1 MQRIKTLVAGSL
13 IALALLGAWRVDDGA
28 WSKSDGAWATA
39 DGAWSKTDG
48 AWAKADHDLGAW
60 GAWS

>member
-1 MQRIKTLVAGSL
+1 MQRIKTLLAGSL
-13 IALALLGAWRVDDGA
+13 IALALLGAWRD
-28 WSKSDGAWATA
+28 A

-48 AWAKADHDLGAW
+48 AWSKADGAWSTTDGAWAQADPGLGAW

>member
-1 MQRIKTLVAGSL
+1 MQRIKTLVAGAL
-13 IALALLGAWRVDDGA
+13 IALALLGAWRQADGA
-28 WSKSDGAWATA
+28 WSKADGAWATA

-48 AWAKADHDLGAW
+48 AWAQADRDLGAW

>member
-1 MQRIKTLVAGSL
+1 MQRIKTLLAGSL
-13 IALALLGAWRVDDGA
+13 IALALLGAWRD
-28 WSKSDGAWATA
+28 A

-48 AWAKADHDLGAW
+48 AWSKADGAWSNPDGAWAQADPGLGAW